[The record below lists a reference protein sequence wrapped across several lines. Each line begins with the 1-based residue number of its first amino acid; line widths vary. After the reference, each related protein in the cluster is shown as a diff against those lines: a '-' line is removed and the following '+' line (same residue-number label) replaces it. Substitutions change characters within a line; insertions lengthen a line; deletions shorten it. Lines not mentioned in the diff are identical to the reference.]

1 MDASNEADDAPQS
14 QVRLSDISG
23 TTAATAQSSQ
33 VLAELDVEL
42 ILEGLPDLATE
53 SFRMIEL
60 LLPDGEPINVEAL
73 VKELQIPGSS
83 KGKRLRLREKL
94 FESMKENYTNEHFID
109 PDLVLR
115 KLFNADH
122 HEVGDHRPDLI
133 FFNANIAVL
142 TKELLVAKQ
151 DNTSTRKFLQLLDN
165 LFARPFLS
173 PQYPTELQSE
183 TRTLALD
190 IRTQVAL
197 ALLREY
203 RDEENFDPDQILMQ
217 IFCEAPESRDETLS
231 VYDDFMKN
239 GRFRKLAE
247 ISPEDDSQESNELS
261 GTIRQRI
268 ATMRDAFRFDDMDE
282 GGSDVVDF
290 EVLEGEFPWNDF
302 LGAVLKWA
310 SDRSM
315 EVERSIK
322 DWDASVYITR
332 RLAAKVEEVNSQVSV
347 DLPASP
353 SQPSAL
359 EQPASQEVRLL
370 PAAEITPAAPGREYV
385 AFSF

>member
-1 MDASNEADDAPQS
+1 
-14 QVRLSDISG
+14 
-23 TTAATAQSSQ
+23 
-33 VLAELDVEL
+33 
-42 ILEGLPDLATE
+42 
-53 SFRMIEL
+53 
-60 LLPDGEPINVEAL
+60 
-73 VKELQIPGSS
+73 
-83 KGKRLRLREKL
+83 
-94 FESMKENYTNEHFID
+94 
-109 PDLVLR
+109 
-115 KLFNADH
+115 
-122 HEVGDHRPDLI
+122 
-133 FFNANIAVL
+133 
-142 TKELLVAKQ
+142 
-151 DNTSTRKFLQLLDN
+151 
-165 LFARPFLS
+165 
-173 PQYPTELQSE
+173 
-183 TRTLALD
+183 
-190 IRTQVAL
+190 
-197 ALLREY
+197 
-203 RDEENFDPDQILMQ
+203 
-217 IFCEAPESRDETLS
+217 LS